1 MERIQSADASRVV
14 AIAAVIGIHTA
25 LYSGT
30 NSASRMLDAAMIMNV
45 VERFAVPMFFVLSG
59 FFWSSQC
66 AGRADYLTRSIKLSK
81 RVFQI
86 FVIWSLVYLLAPV
99 GDAYQKFG
107 ILGNAKVFYW
117 SLGYDGGLL
126 RSIFEGTKVHLWFL
140 PGLICSALISG
151 FILRYRGNGVLMT
164 MAFALYLVGLGG
176 SAYANSPF
184 GFHSDFTFRDGPF
197 FGLVFFATGHV
208 LAQIKQRDDWFRIGL
223 ALTIGGFILQLLETC
238 LIYKILGG
246 KLSNDFVLSTYPY
259 GVGTALMALSNA
271 KALQNAQLVSVGPL
285 VLGIY
290 ASHFLFVDLLRPVD
304 HSYHGMIAW
313 DIGYVAIVLVLS
325 LMTTYFLSKIALTRR
340 FVM

>member
-1 MERIQSADASRVV
+1 MDRIQSADASRVV

-30 NSASRMLDAAMIMNV
+30 SSASHMLDAAMVMNV

-66 AGRADYLTRSIKLSK
+66 AGRHDYLGRSVKLSR

-99 GDAYQKFG
+99 GDAYQKYG

-117 SLGYDGGLL
+117 SLGDDGGLL
-126 RSIFEGTKVHLWFL
+126 RTLFEGTKVHLWFL
-140 PGLICSALISG
+140 PGLICAALISG
-151 FILRYRGNGVLMT
+151 VVLRYWSNGALLAI
-164 MAFALYLVGLGG
+164 AFALYLVGLGG
-176 SAYANSPF
+176 GAYATSPF
-184 GFHSDFTFRDGPF
+184 GFHSAFTFRNGPF
-197 FGLVFFATGHV
+197 FGLIFFATGHL
-208 LAQIKQRDDWFRIGL
+208 LAQIKQRDNWFRIGL
-223 ALTIGGFILQLLETC
+223 ALTIVGFMSQLVETC
-238 LIYKILGG
+238 VIYKIWGG
-246 KLSNDFVLSTYPY
+246 RLSNDFVLSTYPY
-259 GVGTALMALSNA
+259 GVGTALMALSNV
-271 KALQNAQLVSVGPL
+271 KALQNARLVSVGPL

-313 DIGYVAIVLVLS
+313 DVGYVAIVLVLS
-325 LMTTYFLSKIALTRR
+325 LVTTYCLSKIAFTRR

>member
-1 MERIQSADASRVV
+1 MGRIQSADASRVI
-14 AIAAVIGIHTA
+14 AIAAVVGIHTA

-30 NSASRMLDAAMIMNV
+30 NSSSHVLDAAMIMNA

-66 AGRADYLTRSIKLSK
+66 ASRDEYLGRAVKLSK

-117 SLGYDGGLL
+117 SLGYDGGVL
-126 RSIFEGTKVHLWFL
+126 RFIFEGTKVHLWFL

-151 FILRYRGNGVLMT
+151 CILQYRGNAVLIT
-164 MAFALYLVGLGG
+164 VAFALYLVGLSG
-176 SAYANSPF
+176 SAYATSPL
-184 GFHSDFTFRDGPF
+184 GFHSGFTFRDGPF
-197 FGLVFFATGHV
+197 FGLVFFATGHL

-223 ALTIGGFILQLLETC
+223 ALTIIGFMLQLLETC
-238 LIYKILGG
+238 LIYKIWGG

-259 GVGTALMALSNA
+259 GVGAALMALSNV
-271 KALQNAQLVSVGPL
+271 KALRNARLVSVGPL

-313 DIGYVAIVLVLS
+313 DVGYVAIVLVLS
-325 LMTTYFLSKIALTRR
+325 FATTYFLSKIAVTRR